1 MPAPLFLPASQTQRR
16 IIHLDMDAFYASVEM
31 IDHPEYH
38 QMALIVSPDPRQH
51 HGRGVV
57 TTANYFARRY
67 GVHSAMPAN
76 QALKLVPN
84 DKLLFV
90 PPHFEKYHY
99 YSDKVHRLMHVLTD
113 QMEPVAL
120 DEAYLDVTHGKSHQP
135 VIEQA
140 IWLQETIYRKLK
152 LTASFGISYNKFL
165 AKMGSDYAK
174 PFGRTIVQPAQAE
187 QFLGQLPLS
196 KFHGIGPATQQ
207 ALAKLNIF
215 TGADLQAA
223 SPRLLMDK
231 FGRAGYVMALHA
243 HGIDNEPVVAKRQ
256 HKSISVERTFVP
268 PLLTGEQVNLQLQSF
283 AKQIEQ
289 ELQAKDLCAQ
299 AVTLKIRDRNFK
311 TVTRSQSLVHPSQ
324 SQQVLLRTGQA
335 LLAKVPDFIERGV
348 HLLGLGA
355 TNLIERQHINENLSL
370 F

>member
-1 MPAPLFLPASQTQRR
+1 MSAPFFLPARKAERQ

-38 QMALIVSPDPRQH
+38 QLALIVSPDPRQH
-51 HGRGVV
+51 HGRGVI
-57 TTANYFARRY
+57 TTANYFARSY

-76 QALKLVPN
+76 QALKLVPH

-90 PPHFEKYHY
+90 PPHFEKYRY
-99 YSDKVHRLMHVLTD
+99 YSDQVHQLMHTLTD

-120 DEAYLDVTHGKSHQP
+120 DEAYLDVTHGKNGQSAVKQA
-135 VIEQA
+135 VWLQQA
-140 IWLQETIYRKLK
+140 IYRRLK

-174 PFGRTIVQPAQAE
+174 PFGRTIIRPEQAE
-187 QFLGQLPLS
+187 QFLSQLPLS

-207 ALAKLNIF
+207 ALAKLQIR

-231 FGRAGYVMALHA
+231 FGRAGYLMALHA
-243 HGIDNEPVVAKRQ
+243 HGIDNEPVAAKRQ

-268 PLLTGEQVNLQLQSF
+268 PLLTKGQVDSQLEAF
-283 AKQIEQ
+283 AKQISQ
-289 ELQAKDLCAQ
+289 ELTAKGLCAQ

-311 TVTRSQSLVHPSQ
+311 TVTRSQSLPHPTQ
-324 SQQVLLRTGQA
+324 SQQVLVQTGQA
-335 LLAKVPDFIERGV
+335 LIVKVPDFIERGV

-355 TNLIERQHINENLSL
+355 AGLIDRQDINQNLSL

>member
-1 MPAPLFLPASQTQRR
+1 
-16 IIHLDMDAFYASVEM
+16 MDAFYASVEM

-38 QMALIVSPDPRQH
+38 QLALVISPDPRQH

-57 TTANYFARRY
+57 TTANYFARSY

-76 QALKLVPN
+76 QALKLVPH

-90 PPHFEKYHY
+90 SPHFEKYRY
-99 YSDKVHRLMHVLTD
+99 YSGQVHELMHALTD

-120 DEAYLDVTHGKSHQP
+120 DEAYLDVTHGKSQQS
-135 VIEQA
+135 VIHQA
-140 IWLQETIYRKLK
+140 IWLQETIYRQLK

-174 PFGRTIVQPAQAE
+174 PFGRTIIRPGQAE
-187 QFLGQLPLS
+187 KFLSQLPIS

-207 ALAKLNIF
+207 ALAKLQIQ

-223 SPRLLMDK
+223 APRLLMDK
-231 FGRAGYVMALHA
+231 FGRAGYIMALHA
-243 HGIDNEPVVAKRQ
+243 RGIDNEPVTAKRQ
-256 HKSISVERTFVP
+256 SKSISVERTFVP
-268 PLLTGEQVNLQLQSF
+268 PLLTKEQVNQQLQHFS
-283 AKQIEQ
+283 AQISQ
-289 ELQAKDLCAQ
+289 ELQTKNLCAQ
-299 AVTLKIRDRNFK
+299 AVTLKIRDRDFK
-311 TVTRSQSLVHPSQ
+311 TVTRSQALAHPTQAQQELV
-324 SQQVLLRTGQA
+324 RTGQA
-335 LLAKVPDFIERGV
+335 LIAKVPDFIERGV

-355 TNLIERQHINENLSL
+355 ANLIERQDVNQNLSL